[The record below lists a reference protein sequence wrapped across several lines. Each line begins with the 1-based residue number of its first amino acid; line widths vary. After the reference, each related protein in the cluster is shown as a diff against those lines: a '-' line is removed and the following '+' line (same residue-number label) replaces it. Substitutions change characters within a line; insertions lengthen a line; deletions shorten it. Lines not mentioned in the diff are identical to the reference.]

1 MLLAS
6 VAVLVVVLAGV
17 LFVAATRAAFA
28 TDRALLTAERAA
40 RRQRAWTVDR
50 QLFLA
55 TRTKIAD
62 GVQTGTDAVAFTSSL
77 TRAGHKA
84 LAAIPFGIMRAIP
97 QTREA
102 GVRAKAVH
110 DEKAAKVYDSIE
122 SFSNRVAEGMRR
134 RMIGEAEAVAL
145 ESGLDETKL
154 IELDGW
160 DVYHPED

>member
-6 VAVLVVVLAGV
+6 IAALLVVLAGV
-17 LFVAATRAAFA
+17 LVVATVRAAFA
-28 TDRALLTAERAA
+28 TDRVLVTAERAA

-50 QLFLA
+50 KLFIA

-62 GVQTGTDAVAFTSSL
+62 GVQTGTDAVAFTSAV
-77 TRAGHKA
+77 TRAGHRA
-84 LAAIPFGIMRAIP
+84 LAAIPFGLMRAIP

-102 GVRAKAVH
+102 SVRAKAVH

-122 SFSNRVAEGMRR
+122 SFSNRVADGMRK
-134 RMIGEAEAVAL
+134 RMIGEAQAIAL

-154 IELDGW
+154 LELDGW
-160 DVYHPED
+160 DVYRPEA